1 VTLTD
6 ATLARSLVQ
15 NLGVDCAVAAKAAAV
30 LRDRPGQVIEE
41 REFQAAG
48 VSASELG
55 GLLRA
60 LHDFELRGWCRRE
73 GSGWRA
79 IKDVPSPAVPA
90 LLQGAGAMR
99 RSMGPEVRAEAVV
112 TMPSGAS
119 RLAEELP
126 KLGIAHVGMAATN
139 ESFLRLARSAQRALT
154 VASPFL
160 NDEGLSWALALFAES
175 PAADRQLIVRARGAT
190 RDVLFLRRSELQS
203 MGVRVFD
210 YAVPSP
216 DGEGIETFHAKV
228 VLADDATAYVGSA
241 NMLIHGRQPLELGV
255 MLEGGPVPEIA
266 AVVRAIRQVAQPIA
280 LGAPGDTWA
289 LV

>member
-1 VTLTD
+1 MTLID
-6 ATLARSLVQ
+6 ATLARSLVED
-15 NLGVDCAVAAKAAAV
+15 LGVDCTVAAKAAAF
-30 LRDRPGQVIEE
+30 LRDRPGQVVDE

-48 VSASELG
+48 VSASEVG

-60 LHDFELRGWCRRE
+60 LRDFERRKWCRRE

-79 IKDVPSPAVPA
+79 IKDAPPPAVPA

-99 RSMGPEVRAEAVV
+99 RSMGPEVLAEAVV
-112 TMPSGAS
+112 TMPSGPS

-139 ESFLRLARSAQRALT
+139 ESFLRLARSAKRTLT

-160 NDEGLSWALALFAES
+160 NDEGLSSALALFAET
-175 PAADRQLIVRARGAT
+175 PAADRQLIVRAQGTT
-190 RDVLFLRRSELQS
+190 RDFLIARHAELQS
-203 MGVRVFD
+203 LGVRIFD
-210 YAVPSP
+210 YAVPAP
-216 DGEGIETFHAKV
+216 GGDGFETFHAKV

-241 NMLIHGRQPLELGV
+241 NMLVHGRQPLELGI
-255 MLEGGPVPEIA
+255 MLQGGPVPEIA

-280 LGAPGDTWA
+280 LGAPGDA
-289 LV
+289 MVSI

>member
-6 ATLARSLVQ
+6 ATLARSLVE
-15 NLGVDCAVAAKAAAV
+15 NLGVECAVAAKAAAF

-60 LHDFELRGWCRRE
+60 LRDFERRGWCRRE
-73 GSGWRA
+73 GAGWRA
-79 IKDVPSPAVPA
+79 IKDVPPPAVPA

-112 TMPSGAS
+112 TMPSGPS

-126 KLGIAHVGMAATN
+126 KLGIAHVGMAATS
-139 ESFLRLARSAQRALT
+139 EAFLRLARSAQRTLT

-160 NDEGLSWALALFAES
+160 NDEGVSWALALFAET
-175 PAADRQLIVRARGAT
+175 PAVNRHLIVRARQAT
-190 RDVLFLRRSELQS
+190 RDVLFLRHSEFHSL
-203 MGVRVFD
+203 GVRVFD

-216 DGEGIETFHAKV
+216 DGEGFETFHAKV

-241 NMLIHGRQPLELGV
+241 NMLVHGRQPLELGI
-255 MLEGGPVPEIA
+255 MLQGGPVPEIA

-280 LGAPGDTWA
+280 LGAPGNA
-289 LV
+289 SASI

>member
-1 VTLTD
+1 MMLIGAV
-6 ATLARSLVQ
+6 LARSLVED
-15 NLGVDCAVAAKAAAV
+15 LGMDCAVAAKAAAF

-60 LHDFELRGWCRRE
+60 LSDFERRGWCMRE
-73 GSGWRA
+73 GLGWRA
-79 IKDVPSPAVPA
+79 IKDVPPPAVPA
-90 LLQGAGAMR
+90 LLQGAGVMR

-112 TMPSGAS
+112 TMPSGRS

-139 ESFLRLARSAQRALT
+139 ESFLRMARSAQRALT

-160 NDEGLSWALALFAES
+160 NDEGLSWALALFAET

-190 RDVLFLRRSELQS
+190 RNVLFARHTELQS
-203 MGVRVFD
+203 LGVLVFD
-210 YAVPSP
+210 YAIPSP
-216 DGEGIETFHAKV
+216 DGEGFETFHAKV
-228 VLADDATAYVGSA
+228 VLADDETAYVGSA
-241 NMLIHGRQPLELGV
+241 NMLVHGRQPLEVGV
-255 MLEGGPVPEIA
+255 VLRGGPVPEIA
-266 AVVRAIRQVAQPIA
+266 AVVRAIRRLARPIA
-280 LGAPGDTWA
+280 LGAPGNA
-289 LV
+289 MVSI

>member
-1 VTLTD
+1 MLIGAV
-6 ATLARSLVQ
+6 LARSLVED
-15 NLGVDCAVAAKAAAV
+15 LGMDCAVAAKAAAF

-60 LHDFELRGWCRRE
+60 LSDFERRGWCMRE
-73 GSGWRA
+73 GLGWRA
-79 IKDVPSPAVPA
+79 IKDVPPPAVPA
-90 LLQGAGAMR
+90 LLQGAGVMR

-112 TMPSGAS
+112 TMPSGRS

-139 ESFLRLARSAQRALT
+139 ESFLRMARSAQRALT

-160 NDEGLSWALALFAES
+160 NDEGLSWALALFAET

-190 RDVLFLRRSELQS
+190 RNVLFARHTELQS
-203 MGVRVFD
+203 LGVLVFD
-210 YAVPSP
+210 YAIPSP
-216 DGEGIETFHAKV
+216 DGEGFETFHAKV
-228 VLADDATAYVGSA
+228 VLADDETAYVGSA
-241 NMLIHGRQPLELGV
+241 NMLVHGRQPLEVGV
-255 MLEGGPVPEIA
+255 VLRGGPVPEIA
-266 AVVRAIRQVAQPIA
+266 AVVRAIRRLARPIA
-280 LGAPGDTWA
+280 LGAPGNA
-289 LV
+289 MVSI